1 MCLGGS
7 GDHVLDKVPMSWSIN
22 DGDIELGGL
31 ELPQRDVNG
40 DASLALGLELVKH
53 PGILEGSLA

>member
-1 MCLGGS
+1 
-7 GDHVLDKVPMSWSIN
+7 MSWSIN

-31 ELPQRDVNG
+31 KLPQRDVNG
-40 DASLALGLELVKH
+40 DASLALGLELVQH